1 MMQYLVLE
9 THPAYAVLLDQQGR
23 FLKAANLRYTV
34 GDRVTDIVEFHS
46 PREGLSPVWKK
57 SLASLSTLAACL
69 CLVFFGYYQ
78 PNFSPYGT
86 LRLQINPDVTLTL
99 SRNDRVVGLEG
110 GNQDGWDLIAGYD
123 YHGKDRDTAA
133 DELVDRAMEMGYL
146 SDGDTISV
154 TVSSDDGDWQ
164 QAEEAAISQHLE
176 SKYGQTIVISLGP
189 QEDAL
194 EEDVTVTIP
203 LSPTQGDSGYGAS
216 DYGQSSTGSTGDS
229 GQPTTPSPASSGDS
243 VYQTAGDSG
252 YGPSGNSGYETS
264 GNSGYDD
271 SGASNYDSN
280 GASSYAGDSQ
290 NSGYDSG
297 RDSSQAG
304 GNSSYER
311 EED

>member
-34 GDRVTDIVEFHS
+34 GDRVTDIVEFQS

-216 DYGQSSTGSTGDS
+216 DYGQSSTGSTGGS
-229 GQPTTPSPASSGDS
+229 GQPTTPPPASSGDS
-243 VYQTAGDSG
+243 GYQTAGDSG

-297 RDSSQAG
+297 GDSSQAG
-304 GNSSYER
+304 GNSGYER

>member
-34 GDRVTDIVEFHS
+34 GDRVTDIVEFQS

-203 LSPTQGDSGYGAS
+203 LSPTQGGLRLRRLGLRSELHRFHR
-216 DYGQSSTGSTGDS
+216 GQRSTHHAAPGFQRGFRLPDRGELRLWT
-229 GQPTTPSPASSGDS
+229 Q
-243 VYQTAGDSG
+243 
-252 YGPSGNSGYETS
+252 
-264 GNSGYDD
+264 
-271 SGASNYDSN
+271 
-280 GASSYAGDSQ
+280 
-290 NSGYDSG
+290 
-297 RDSSQAG
+297 
-304 GNSSYER
+304 R
-311 EED
+311 ELRL

>member
-1 MMQYLVLE
+1 M
-9 THPAYAVLLDQQGR
+9 
-23 FLKAANLRYTV
+23 
-34 GDRVTDIVEFHS
+34 TDIVEFQS

-164 QAEEAAISQHLE
+164 QAEEGRDLPAPGEQVRPDHCHLPGPPGGCPGGGRHRDHSPSPPPRGTPATAPRITVRAPPVPPGAAVNPPRRPPVS
-176 SKYGQTIVISLGP
+176 S
-189 QEDAL
+189 
-194 EEDVTVTIP
+194 
-203 LSPTQGDSGYGAS
+203 GDSGY
-216 DYGQSSTGSTGDS
+216 
-229 GQPTTPSPASSGDS
+229 
-243 VYQTAGDSG
+243 QTAGNSG
-252 YGPSGNSGYETS
+252 YGP
-264 GNSGYDD
+264 
-271 SGASNYDSN
+271 
-280 GASSYAGDSQ
+280 Q
-290 NSGYDSG
+290 
-297 RDSSQAG
+297 
-304 GNSSYER
+304 R
-311 EED
+311 ELRL

>member
-34 GDRVTDIVEFHS
+34 GDRVTDIVEFQS

-216 DYGQSSTGSTGDS
+216 DYGQSSTGGS
-229 GQPTTPSPASSGDS
+229 GQPTTPPPASSGDS
-243 VYQTAGDSG
+243 GYQTAGNSG
-252 YGPSGNSGYETS
+252 YGPS

-271 SGASNYDSN
+271 SGASN
-280 GASSYAGDSQ
+280 YAGDSQ

>member
-34 GDRVTDIVEFHS
+34 GDRVTDIVEFQT

-110 GNQDGWDLIAGYD
+110 GNQDGWDLIEGYD
-123 YHGKDRDTAA
+123 YHGKDRDTAT
-133 DELVDRAMEMGYL
+133 DELVDRAIEMGYL

-154 TVSSDDGDWQ
+154 TVSSEDTRWQ
-164 QAEEAAISQHLE
+164 QEEETQISQHLE
-176 SKYGQTIVISLGP
+176 SKYGQTVIISLGP

-216 DYGQSSTGSTGDS
+216 DYGQSSTGSTGGS
-229 GQPTTPSPASSGDS
+229 GQPTTPPPVSSGDS
-243 VYQTAGDSG
+243 GYQTAGDSG
-252 YGPSGNSGYETS
+252 YGPS

-297 RDSSQAG
+297 GDSSQAG